1 MKLEEE
7 IQQTTFKSEHQ
18 KLLINIIYTGNWIN
32 QKSVRLLKKHNLTP
46 QQFNILRIL
55 RGQRPKTSTIMLLQ
69 ARMLDRMSNA
79 SRLVD
84 KLLGKGF
91 VDRQMNDVDRRR
103 VDVTITDKGLALL
116 KVLDGLVELDDL
128 LTTLTVK
135 ESQVVNEMLDKMR
148 G

>member
-55 RGQRPKTSTIMLLQ
+55 RGQRPNTSTIMLLQ

-79 SRLVD
+79 SRLVE
-84 KLLGKGF
+84 KLLGKGL

-116 KVLDGLVELDDL
+116 KVIDGLPLDDL
-128 LTTLTVK
+128 LTTISIEDAQTVN
-135 ESQVVNEMLDKMR
+135 SLLDKMR

>member
-91 VDRQMNDVDRRR
+91 VDRQMNDIDRRR

-116 KVLDGLVELDDL
+116 KVLDGLELDDL
-128 LTTLTVK
+128 LTALTVK
-135 ESQVVNEMLDKMR
+135 ESQMVNELLDKMR